1 MGEEVREVVEGPDQ
15 VGLTGTER
23 ASLPPDTTP
32 RVLPEGVATL
42 ADRKHF

>member
-23 ASLPPDTTP
+23 ASTAPRHLPSSP
-32 RVLPEGVATL
+32 
-42 ADRKHF
+42 

>member
-15 VGLTGTER
+15 RWV
-23 ASLPPDTTP
+23 SLALKGFTAPGTTP
-32 RVLPEGVATL
+32 EFSLRGVAAL

>member
-32 RVLPEGVATL
+32 
-42 ADRKHF
+42 